1 MLCDINFNLITVKS
15 QTMDSSFFSNG
26 APSSVSFSLSVFLRR
41 MRLVYTVEYKLAISR
56 FRAHLTREIISEL
69 LLRLNLVAAVFSMG
83 VARIFSEGCTFF
95 LKKLTTLLVV
105 VQ

>member
-1 MLCDINFNLITVKS
+1 
-15 QTMDSSFFSNG
+15 
-26 APSSVSFSLSVFLRR
+26 

-56 FRAHLTREIISEL
+56 LRAHLTREIISEL

-83 VARIFSEGCTFF
+83 VARIFSGGCTFF
-95 LKKLTTLLVV
+95 SQKVDDPFLVV